1 MEANLRLT
9 APIGLAIMA
18 FLTFAFT
25 IAMSLVTFNPYT
37 VSDNF
42 KKNGTFIPGIK
53 PGDETEKYLTGIV
66 VRLSIFSAIYLTAIS
81 SIQYFEQMA
90 GLNRQMTFGGTTLII
105 LVTVGVETLGQLKA
119 RDQTIKISKAKQRT
133 LVKDANGATSTT
145 GGLL

>member
-119 RDQTIKISKAKQRT
+119 RDQTIKISKAKQKT
-133 LVKDANGATSTT
+133 LVKDANGASSTT